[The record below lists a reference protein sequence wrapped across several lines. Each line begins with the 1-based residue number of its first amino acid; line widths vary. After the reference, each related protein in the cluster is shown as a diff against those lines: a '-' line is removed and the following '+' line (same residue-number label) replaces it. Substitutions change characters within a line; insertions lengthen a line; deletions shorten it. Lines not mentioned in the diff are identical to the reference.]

1 MKKFIIVTLSIAIIV
16 VLLMIYF
23 FYLKPVKKNNP
34 MMAIPGEASMIF
46 QMENPFEEFTL
57 SEQTRTLIPLELI
70 YLVDENG
77 E

>member
-1 MKKFIIVTLSIAIIV
+1 
-16 VLLMIYF
+16 
-23 FYLKPVKKNNP
+23 
-34 MMAIPGEASMIF
+34 MA
-46 QMENPFEEFTL
+46 NPFEEFTL